1 MNDDELENNLNDNNI
16 IYLSKTK
23 GNNKCI
29 ECGKKGPKWVS
40 FPLGLFSCFNCV
52 NFNFDAKS
60 IEIDEFSQHEI
71 NLIKLGG
78 NNRFIKLMKE
88 YKIPIESDNKFNTNI
103 VHFYINLIQIEVE
116 LIENENKNENNIK
129 NKYQNYIKKK
139 PSLEEG
145 IKEFNKNKE
154 NEEKKEN
161 EKKEKNENEKNEN
174 ENEKEIKKEENRELK
189 EDLKSSFNTISNVFS
204 FFGNSIKN
212 VSQKS
217 VNLIGVDKTLEKI
230 GVNSMLKKTG
240 DAINYFGKET
250 GKIIENTSNK
260 VADIGVVK
268 NIIDKTNSGYS
279 FVKRGS
285 QTIFNGI
292 DSTAD
297 KVIKYIK
304 NEDENENNNENNNKN
319 NENKENNENN
329 NDIDDIDENNETND
343 IVDDKNNDDDN
354 NNKEKE
360 EKEMEKKNNNNID
373 NDLLE
378 KREFG
383 LDDY

>member
-1 MNDDELENNLNDNNI
+1 MTDSDLEHELNDNDI

-29 ECGKKGPKWVS
+29 ECGKSRPMWIS
-40 FPLGLFSCFNCV
+40 FPLGLFYCSDCV
-52 NFNFDAKS
+52 NFQFNVKS
-60 IEIDEFSQHEI
+60 MEIDEFSPHEI

-88 YKIPIESDNKFNTNI
+88 YKIPIDDENKYKTNI
-103 VHFYINLIQIEVE
+103 VHYYSDLLQCEVDLI
-116 LIENENKNENNIK
+116 
-129 NKYQNYIKKK
+129 
-139 PSLEEG
+139 
-145 IKEFNKNKE
+145 
-154 NEEKKEN
+154 EN